1 MMLAAN
7 HEKPIDDHY
16 NGRQQLLQ
24 WILFFYEISKT
35 SVFWTNVIL
44 VLTDAIAC
52 GNFSWLC
59 FATNKFIK
67 TVTRLI
73 CSVFRPFRAKPLESF
88 DKEDLIYKILLQQKL
103 KAVKIENELYRTLWI
118 LAISLGSLIEDILA
132 DTLDF
137 ILGTRSRY

>member
-52 GNFSWLC
+52 GNEYNS
-59 FATNKFIK
+59 IDYYY
-67 TVTRLI
+67 
-73 CSVFRPFRAKPLESF
+73 RPF
-88 DKEDLIYKILLQQKL
+88 I
-103 KAVKIENELYRTLWI
+103 
-118 LAISLGSLIEDILA
+118 
-132 DTLDF
+132 
-137 ILGTRSRY
+137 GTYFP

>member
-52 GNFSWLC
+52 GNEYNS
-59 FATNKFIK
+59 IDYYY
-67 TVTRLI
+67 
-73 CSVFRPFRAKPLESF
+73 RPFIGTYFPWDYLVFWQHNNPVIKDYQNGTCLLYETTFRDYHPRLLPL
-88 DKEDLIYKILLQQKL
+88 
-103 KAVKIENELYRTLWI
+103 
-118 LAISLGSLIEDILA
+118 
-132 DTLDF
+132 
-137 ILGTRSRY
+137 